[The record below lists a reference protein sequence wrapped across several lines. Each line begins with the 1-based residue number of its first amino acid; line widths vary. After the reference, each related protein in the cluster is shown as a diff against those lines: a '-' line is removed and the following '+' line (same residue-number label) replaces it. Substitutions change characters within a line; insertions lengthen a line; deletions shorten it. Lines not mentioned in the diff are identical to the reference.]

1 MQDFSYTY
9 IRENFM
15 FAHNLTVKPYDI
27 NTHIHDGYEIF
38 YVLSGDLTYYIEGQA
53 YQVEPRDI
61 IITNR
66 RELHRIVFHS
76 DRPYKR
82 IYIQFKPE
90 YVLSFLQSE
99 VYNPFHYLE
108 RRKLGFYNKI
118 NAKDVIASGIPTL
131 LEKIEAAARR
141 SHNEDHFLIKLLFM
155 QMLIEINRIYSSDKS
170 IITEPVA
177 KYDKLNE
184 ILNFINNNLKL
195 KLTLDMLE
203 NKFYVNKYYLCHVF
217 KQNTGFTVNEYI
229 TYKRIMKAQE
239 LLNKNIPV
247 LEAADE
253 VGFGDYSSFYRAF
266 KKIVGNSPQKY
277 SKSGIDSIQA

>member
-1 MQDFSYTY
+1 MQDYSYTY
-9 IRENFM
+9 IKDNFL
-15 FAHNLTVKPYDI
+15 FAHNLTQKPFDI

-38 YVLSGDLTYYIEGQA
+38 YHLSGDLTYYIEGQA
-53 YQVEPRDI
+53 YQVEPQDI

-66 RELHRIVFHS
+66 RELHRIVFNS
-76 DRPYKR
+76 QKPYKR
-82 IYIQFKPE
+82 KFIQFKPE

-118 NAKDVIASGIPTL
+118 NSKEVKASGISAL
-131 LEKIEAAARR
+131 LDKIEAAARR
-141 SHNEDHFLIKLLFM
+141 SQNEDHFLIKLFFM
-155 QMLIEINRIYSSDKS
+155 QMLIEINRIYASDKN
-170 IITEPVA
+170 IVTEPV
-177 KYDKLNE
+177 KSYDKLTE
-184 ILNFINNNLKL
+184 ILNYINTNLEK
-195 KLTLDMLE
+195 KLTLDLFE
-203 NKFYVNKYYLCHVF
+203 NKFFVNKYYLCHVF

-253 VGFGDYSSFYRAF
+253 SGFGDYSSFYRAF
-266 KKIVGNSPQKY
+266 KKIVGSSPQKY
-277 SKSGIDSIQA
+277 SKSGVDSIQT

>member
-1 MQDFSYTY
+1 MQDYSFTY
-9 IRENFM
+9 IRDNFM
-15 FAHNLTVKPYDI
+15 FAHNLTVNPFDI
-27 NTHIHDGYEIF
+27 NTHIHEGYEIF
-38 YVLSGDLTYYIEGQA
+38 YYLSGDLTYYIEGQA
-53 YQVEPRDI
+53 YQLVPQDI

-76 DRPYKR
+76 QQPYKR
-82 IYIQFKPE
+82 KYIQFKPE

-99 VYNPFHYLE
+99 VYNPFHYLD

-118 NAKDVIASGIPTL
+118 GSREVIAGGIPEIL
-131 LEKIEAAARR
+131 DKIEAAARR
-141 SHNEDHFLIKLLFM
+141 GQNDDHFLIKLLFM
-155 QMLIEINRIYSSDKS
+155 QMLIEINRIYASDKS

-177 KYDKLNE
+177 KYDKLTD
-184 ILNFINNNLKL
+184 ILNFINDNLNK
-195 KLTLDMLE
+195 KLTLDLLE
-203 NKFYVNKYYLCHVF
+203 NEFFVNKYYLCHVF

-239 LLNKNIPV
+239 LLNKNVPV

-266 KKIVGNSPQKY
+266 KKIVGTSPQKY
-277 SKSGIDSIQA
+277 SKSGMYIVQS

>member
-1 MQDFSYTY
+1 MQDYSFTY
-9 IRENFM
+9 MKDNFI
-15 FAHNLTVKPYDI
+15 FAHNLTVNPIDI
-27 NTHIHDGYEIF
+27 NTHIHEGYEIYF
-38 YVLSGDLTYYIEGQA
+38 YLSGDLTYYIEGQA
-53 YQVEPRDI
+53 YQLEPQDI

-76 DRPYKR
+76 RQPYKR

-108 RRKLGFYNKI
+108 HRKLGFYNKI
-118 NAKDVIASGIPTL
+118 SSRDVIAAGIP
-131 LEKIEAAARR
+131 EIFDKIEAAARR
-141 SHNEDHFLIKLLFM
+141 GQNEDHFLIKLLFM
-155 QMLIEINRIYSSDKS
+155 QMLIEINRTYASDKS

-177 KYDKLNE
+177 KYDKLAD
-184 ILNFINNNLKL
+184 ILNFINFNLNK
-195 KLTLDMLE
+195 KLTLDLLE
-203 NKFYVNKYYLCHVF
+203 SEFFVSKYYLCHVF

-239 LLNKNIPV
+239 LLNKNVPV

-253 VGFGDYSSFYRAF
+253 AGFGDYSSFYRAF
-266 KKIVGNSPQKY
+266 KKIVGTSPQKY
-277 SKSGIDSIQA
+277 SKSGMYLA